1 MHWSS
6 KRAHHAPT
14 RPQPM
19 TKRKNAV
26 MIGRR
31 IVMLT
36 KAYAA
41 TEAVFPLPRR
51 IPAAGEGMS
60 CRKIHDSADKHSD
73 AAHSKRFGIGRIEG
87 KDFFSEN
94 GSEGECGGGTD
105 KGPFNACP
113 FKRVHSVSDF
123 LPMDCPAVT
132 MLALPKPTM

>member
-51 IPAAGEGMS
+51 IPAQVRACPAGKFTTAQISIAMPL
-60 CRKIHDSADKHSD
+60 IASAS
-73 AAHSKRFGIGRIEG
+73 
-87 KDFFSEN
+87 
-94 GSEGECGGGTD
+94 GSEE
-105 KGPFNACP
+105 
-113 FKRVHSVSDF
+113 
-123 LPMDCPAVT
+123 
-132 MLALPKPTM
+132 

>member
-14 RPQPM
+14 RPHPM

-51 IPAAGEGMS
+51 IPAQTRACPAGKFTTAQISIAMPL
-60 CRKIHDSADKHSD
+60 IASAS
-73 AAHSKRFGIGRIEG
+73 
-87 KDFFSEN
+87 
-94 GSEGECGGGTD
+94 GSEE
-105 KGPFNACP
+105 
-113 FKRVHSVSDF
+113 
-123 LPMDCPAVT
+123 
-132 MLALPKPTM
+132 

>member
-31 IVMLT
+31 IVML
-36 KAYAA
+36 YESIRRNRSGLSAA
-41 TEAVFPLPRR
+41 AQDTC
-51 IPAAGEGMS
+51 AGEGMS

-73 AAHSKRFGIGRIEG
+73 AAHSKRFGIGRIER

-105 KGPFNACP
+105 KG
-113 FKRVHSVSDF
+113 
-123 LPMDCPAVT
+123 T
-132 MLALPKPTM
+132 I